1 MPQSKVK
8 TADAKSY
15 SDGELRQI
23 AKELTPLQTQV
34 LKALYTNPIFT
45 RDTLSL
51 ENEVVKQ
58 ASHLKI
64 IEVKEAINLLRDKKL
79 LKTDGAVS
87 GSITLLTLNG
97 IYLFLVTELR
107 KDVTI
112 KNFQS

>member
-1 MPQSKVK
+1 MQKSNVN
-8 TADAKSY
+8 ADTKSY

-23 AKELTPLQTQV
+23 RKELTPLQKQI
-34 LKALYTNPIFT
+34 LNALYTNPIFT

-51 ENEVVKQ
+51 ENVVVKQ
-58 ASHLKI
+58 ANQPKI
-64 IEVKEAINLLRDKKL
+64 IEVREAINALRDKKL

-112 KNFQS
+112 KTFQS